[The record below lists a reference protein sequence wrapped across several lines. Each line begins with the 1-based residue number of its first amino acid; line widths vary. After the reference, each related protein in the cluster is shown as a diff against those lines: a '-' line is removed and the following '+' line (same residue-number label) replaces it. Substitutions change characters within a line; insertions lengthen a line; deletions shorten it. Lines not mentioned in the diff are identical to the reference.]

1 MAARDTRT
9 ISIAQL
15 RRIELMIAPLR
26 IVAAVAPL
34 WLIYGMFRTL
44 SQVDV
49 SALYQPTVWLTAALV
64 AAGFVRTA
72 VALPAGS
79 DLIFLRQAASA
90 GRLIDTVRAHGLRSV
105 LPTPTRLFAL
115 KLIDVAIVTPI
126 ALVLMMGFV
135 AWGHQVVRLLTNGD
149 MELLYWVLMVFGWS
163 NALVFLG
170 FVLAGIRRMLTAVRS
185 TSEEDFRI
193 ARSLLSVVKH

>member
-1 MAARDTRT
+1 MVARDTRT

-15 RRIELMIAPLR
+15 RRIELMIAPVR
-26 IVAAVAPL
+26 IVAAVTPL
-34 WLIYGMFRTL
+34 WLVNGMFRAF

-49 SALYQPTVWLTAALV
+49 SVLYEPTLWLTAALV
-64 AAGFVRTA
+64 LAGVVRTA

-115 KLIDVAIVTPI
+115 KLIDAAIVTPV

-135 AWGHQVVRLLTNGD
+135 AWGHQVVSLLTDRD
-149 MELLYWVLMVFGWS
+149 MDFYWVTMVFGWS
-163 NALVFLG
+163 NALLFLG
-170 FVLAGIRRMLTAVRS
+170 FIVIGIRRMVTAVRS
-185 TSEEDFRI
+185 TSEEDFGI
-193 ARSLLSVVKH
+193 ARSLLSTFRS